1 VCPQT
6 EAAHE
11 MTAKAR
17 GKLRV
22 LIVDDEPLARS
33 NISALLRRDAE
44 VEILGECGSGEQAIR
59 EIRRSRPDL
68 VFLDVQMPECD
79 GFDVLEMLGNELSPA
94 VVFVTAYDQYALR
107 AFEAGALDYLL
118 KPIDGKRFFE
128 ALERARDR
136 IHGKNLEAISAQLH
150 KMMAAL
156 QAERKYL
163 ERLSIKSAGK
173 SGGRITFLDVDEID
187 WIGAADN
194 YVQVHTGRESH
205 LLHAT
210 MNSLENRLDPN
221 KFLRIHRST
230 IVNVER
236 IKELHPMF
244 HGEYQVILKDGTQLT
259 SGRGYRGNLQRLLNN
274 L

>member
-1 VCPQT
+1 MKIKT
-6 EAAHE
+6 
-11 MTAKAR
+11 
-17 GKLRV
+17 
-22 LIVDDEPLARS
+22 LIIDDEAIARDRVRRFLA
-33 NISALLRRDAE
+33 AE
-44 VEILGECGSGEQAIR
+44 PDIEILGECRNGREAVAAIKKLQ
-59 EIRRSRPDL
+59 PDL
-68 VFLDVQMPECD
+68 VFLDIQMPRLD
-79 GFDVLEMLGNELSPA
+79 GFGVIEA
-94 VVFVTAYDQYALR
+94 VGIKRMPHVIFVTAYDEHALR
-107 AFEAGALDYLL
+107 AFEVSALDYLL
-118 KPIDGKRFFE
+118 KPIDGERFFE

-136 IHGKNLEAISAQLH
+136 IRGKNLEAISAQLH

-163 ERLSIKSAGK
+163 ERLSIKSTGK
-173 SGGRITFLDVDEID
+173 SGGRITFLGVDEID

-194 YVQVHTGRESH
+194 YVQVHAGRESH

-230 IVNVER
+230 IINVER

-259 SGRGYRGNLQRLLNN
+259 SGRGYRGNLQKLLNN

>member
-1 VCPQT
+1 LKPGDNDV
-6 EAAHE
+6 EKIRA
-11 MTAKAR
+11 
-17 GKLRV
+17 
-22 LIVDDEPLARS
+22 LIVDDEPLAREG
-33 NISALLRRDAE
+33 ILIRLEQAPDVE
-44 VEILGECGSGEQAIR
+44 VIGECGNGQEAVTAIR
-59 EIRRSRPDL
+59 REAPDL
-68 VFLDVQMPECD
+68 VFLDIQMPRLD
-79 GFDVLEMLGNELSPA
+79 GFGVIEA
-94 VVFVTAYDQYALR
+94 VGVRQMPHVIFVTAYDEHALQ
-107 AFEAGALDYLL
+107 AFEVSALDYLL
-118 KPIDGKRFFE
+118 KPIDGRRFFE

-136 IHGKNLEAISAQLH
+136 IRGKNLEAISAQLH

-173 SGGRITFLDVDEID
+173 SGGRITFLGVDEID

-194 YVQVHTGRESH
+194 YVQVHAGRVSH

-210 MNSLENRLDPN
+210 MNSLENRLDPS

-236 IKELHPMF
+236 IKELRPMF

-259 SGRGYRGNLQRLLNN
+259 SGRGYRENLQRLLNN